1 MAVILLVAYSKGL
14 RGLGGGIVIGEIVGL
29 DILFLA
35 FIPGASMN
43 PACSLAS
50 ALLLGI
56 FGNLWLYFTATFVGT
71 SVIALAIRTIF

>member
-1 MAVILLVAYSKGL
+1 
-14 RGLGGGIVIGEIVGL
+14 
-29 DILFLA
+29 
-35 FIPGASMN
+35 MN